1 MGRMDE
7 IRKIR
12 GEEVPEALVLAFTVF
27 LQFEAPDYDP
37 EDVETFR
44 RDIIENPAF
53 LSSCRQGGALFMQ
66 RLTKG
71 K

>member
-1 MGRMDE
+1 MRRMDE
-7 IRKIR
+7 VRNIR
-12 GEEVPEALVLAFTVF
+12 GEEVPEALALAFTVF

-44 RDIIENPAF
+44 RDIIENPHHAG
-53 LSSCRQGGALFMQ
+53 RGIVPFMR

>member
-12 GEEVPEALVLAFTVF
+12 GEEVPEALALAFTVF
-27 LQFEAPDYDP
+27 LQFEAPDYGP
-37 EDVETFR
+37 EGVEAFR

-53 LSSCRQGGALFMQ
+53 LSSCRPGVPYLCSV
-66 RLTKG
+66 
-71 K
+71 